1 MTENLKIKI
10 CGLRTIETVQA
21 AVASG
26 ADFIGLVFYPKS
38 PRYITPEAATEL
50 VAAIKNLPRQPQLVG
65 LFVNAPLSELEEAA
79 KLYSLDFLQLS
90 GDETPA
96 DVQAATRI
104 RPVFKSL
111 RLPAA
116 TTLEAGLALAAPY
129 ANLPCTTLLLDTA
142 SKGLYGGTG
151 ETGDWTLAAGLA
163 KHYPLLLAG
172 GLSPENVNLAVK
184 MVQPW
189 GIDVSSGVES
199 APGLKD
205 IVKIEQFCQNARS

>member
-1 MTENLKIKI
+1 MTDNLKIKI

-38 PRYITPEAATEL
+38 PRYITPEVATEL
-50 VAAIKNLPRQPQLVG
+50 VAAIKTLPRQPHLVG
-65 LFVNAPLSELEEAA
+65 LFVNAPLAELTEAA
-79 KLYSLDFLQLS
+79 ERYNLDFLQLS

-96 DVQAATRI
+96 EVQAATRI

-111 RLPAA
+111 RLPVATTVEAALPIAA
-116 TTLEAGLALAAPY
+116 TYGDISR
-129 ANLPCTTLLLDTA
+129 TTLLLDTA
-142 SKGLYGGTG
+142 ARGLYGGTG
-151 ETGDWTLAAGLA
+151 ETGDWALAAGLA
-163 KHYPLLLAG
+163 ARYPLLLAG
-172 GLSPENVNLAVK
+172 GLNPENISLAVK

-199 APGLKD
+199 APGIKD
-205 IVKIEQFCQNARS
+205 IAKIEEFCRNARS